1 MENEMKKLAEKLI
14 ELRKMAT
21 KVYHSKMKHMADY
34 LCGEDGDGDF
44 VMAEFNRGMPNW
56 KRDLEFCIFASNHAA
71 DIAERMLRLEA
82 MVISKEDLKWLL
94 DRAMISPTHENIQKI
109 MKFREMINDK

>member
-1 MENEMKKLAEKLI
+1 MDKLSLII
-14 ELRKMAT
+14 EL
-21 KVYHSKMKHMADY
+21 
-34 LCGEDGDGDF
+34 
-44 VMAEFNRGMPNW
+44 
-56 KRDLEFCIFASNHAA
+56 
-71 DIAERMLRLEA
+71 DIANKRIKELEA